1 MAMTPENNAPENNT
15 PQNDLSRRDELETLL
30 PFYLNGTLEGQDLAA
45 VEEWLA
51 TDPAAMAALG
61 EAEAEFSG
69 TSAAN
74 DAIRPP
80 ADALS
85 RFSRALDAQTGRRS
99 GPIRAEPSTLA
110 KLWGQFMAIPA
121 SVAWAAAAAAVALVL
136 VQAMT
141 QPGGRGGTVEIAG
154 TEQANLPFALVT
166 FKADAKLAD
175 VSAFLSEQ
183 GATILSGPASGGV
196 FKIGIPAET
205 VQDYDRIV
213 GLIAAQPFADTV
225 LTGRKP
231 DNGG

>member
-1 MAMTPENNAPENNT
+1 MSPQENT
-15 PQNDLSRRDELETLL
+15 QNMSRRDELEALL
-30 PFYLNGTLEGQDLAA
+30 PFYLNGTLDGADLAA

-51 TDPAAMAALG
+51 TDPSAVAALE

-85 RFSRALDAQTGRRS
+85 RFSKALDAEA
-99 GPIRAEPSTLA
+99 GPARAAAPSVFA
-110 KLWGQFMAIPA
+110 RLWEGFMAIPA

-136 VQAMT
+136 VQTVM
-141 QPGGRGGTVEIAG
+141 QPGGRGPVEIAG
-154 TEQANLPFALVT
+154 TGQADMPFALVT
-166 FKADAKLAD
+166 FKADARLAD
-175 VSAFLSEQ
+175 VAAFLSGQ
-183 GATILSGPASGGV
+183 DATIISGPAAGGV
-196 FKIGIPAET
+196 FKVGIPAET
-205 VQDYDRIV
+205 TADYDRIV

-231 DNGG
+231 GNGG